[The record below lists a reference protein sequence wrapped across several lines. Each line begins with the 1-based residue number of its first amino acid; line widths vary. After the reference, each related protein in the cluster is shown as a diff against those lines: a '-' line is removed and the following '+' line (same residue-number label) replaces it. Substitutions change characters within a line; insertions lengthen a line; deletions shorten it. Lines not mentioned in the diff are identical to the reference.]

1 MTDDPRDRTSPR
13 PRGEDGYTII
23 EVIVAMVMLVV
34 GVLGM
39 LGMIEGSLS
48 STSRTTARE
57 QATNLA
63 REIVERS
70 REIPYAQTTK
80 DAAPAALAAVL
91 PEHPAVTGSSFVVRR
106 RNIGYTATVTGC
118 SIDDSADGAGVGDSS
133 YCAKPTSYPG
143 SPAVGTGFAVGVNIL
158 GIPVA
163 LAAGGSLLTTVCSA
177 LGTDNALVSQVG
189 SSVASLLSPLA
200 GNGAEILLCPAGF
213 AGSVAYD
220 ATPDDLR
227 RVRVRVDWSQGS
239 KDFSLTQTTLLTTPQ
254 PA

>member
-1 MTDDPRDRTSPR
+1 MTDDPRGRTSPR
-13 PRGEDGYTII
+13 PGAEDGYTII

-39 LGMIEGSLS
+39 LVMIQGSLA

-80 DAAPAALAAVL
+80 TAAPAALAAVL
-91 PEHPAVTGSSFVVRR
+91 PEHPAVSGSSFVVRR
-106 RNIGYTATVTGC
+106 RNIDYTATVTGC
-118 SIDDSADGAGVGDSS
+118 SIDDAADGAGVGDST
-133 YCAKPTSYPG
+133 YCAKQTSYPG
-143 SPAVGTGFAVGVNIL
+143 SPAVGTGFAAGANIL
-158 GIPVA
+158 GIPVG
-163 LAAGGSLLTTVCSA
+163 LAAGGSLLNTVCGALGIDSA
-177 LGTDNALVSQVG
+177 LANQVG
-189 SSVASLLSPLA
+189 ATVSSLLSPLA